1 MNQEIREKQKEEIIE
16 LLNKVNRKGIP
27 ELIAFLKQSD
37 YFEAPASTRFH
48 GNIKN
53 FLQICKIY
61 YYPPEQ
67 DYPLDKVWLYFDGE
81 ENKQPR
87 RIRSLCFKNPEN
99 HKQFII
105 NNIYA
110 HIYQLIKR
118 AEYNNALSTNI
129 PKRKYQEEYLDY
141 LLREI
146 RGFAHKVHN
155 NLDFLCRINTSCAEV
170 RINP

>member
-1 MNQEIREKQKEEIIE
+1 MSIKKKLSE
-16 LLNKVNRKGIP
+16 LCIP
-27 ELIAFLKQSD
+27 
-37 YFEAPASTRFH
+37 

-67 DYPLDKVWLYFDGE
+67 NFPLDKVWIYFDGE

-105 NNIYA
+105 NNIQA
-110 HIYQLIKR
+110 HIYQLLKR
-118 AEYNNALSTNI
+118 AEYQNALSNHI
-129 PKRKYQEEYLDY
+129 PKREYQDA
-141 LLREI
+141 LLSHLLIEI
-146 RGFAHKVHN
+146 REEIKKKFKEEIKLTVQSQ
-155 NLDFLCRINTSCAEV
+155 TS
-170 RINP
+170 

>member
-1 MNQEIREKQKEEIIE
+1 
-16 LLNKVNRKGIP
+16 
-27 ELIAFLKQSD
+27 
-37 YFEAPASTRFH
+37 
-48 GNIKN
+48 

-67 DYPLDKVWLYFDGE
+67 DFPLDKVWLYFDGE

-87 RIRSLCFKNPEN
+87 TIRSLCFKNPEN

-118 AEYNNALSTNI
+118 AEYNNALSNHI
-129 PKRKYQEEYLDY
+129 PTRQYQEA
-141 LLREI
+141 LLIDLLTKIRVEI
-146 RGFAHKVHN
+146 KKKFQEEMIKVKS
-155 NLDFLCRINTSCAEV
+155 F
-170 RINP
+170 

>member
-1 MNQEIREKQKEEIIE
+1 MCFMWKKMSIKIKLAEQF
-16 LLNKVNRKGIP
+16 VP
-27 ELIAFLKQSD
+27 
-37 YFEAPASTRFH
+37 

-67 DYPLDKVWLYFDGE
+67 NFPTDKIWIYFDGE

-99 HKQFII
+99 HKKFIL
-105 NNIYA
+105 NNIHA

-118 AEYNNALSTNI
+118 AEYNNALSTHI
-129 PKRKYQEEYLDY
+129 PKREYQEA
-141 LLREI
+141 LL
-146 RGFAHKVHN
+146 N
-155 NLDFLCRINTSCAEV
+155 DFLIKARIEIKKKFEEERLKVLS
-170 RINP
+170 R

>member
-1 MNQEIREKQKEEIIE
+1 MSIKRKLSE
-16 LLNKVNRKGIP
+16 LFVP
-27 ELIAFLKQSD
+27 
-37 YFEAPASTRFH
+37 

-67 DYPLDKVWLYFDGE
+67 DFPLDKVWLYFDGE

-118 AEYNNALSTNI
+118 AEYNNALSIHI
-129 PKRKYQEEYLDY
+129 PTMQYQEA
-141 LLREI
+141 LLTDLLIKI
-146 RGFAHKVHN
+146 R
-155 NLDFLCRINTSCAEV
+155 AEMQKKFKEEQ
-170 RINP
+170 NGKKQ

>member
-1 MNQEIREKQKEEIIE
+1 MSIKIKLAEQF
-16 LLNKVNRKGIP
+16 VP
-27 ELIAFLKQSD
+27 
-37 YFEAPASTRFH
+37 

-67 DYPLDKVWLYFDGE
+67 GFPLDKVWIYFDGE

-105 NNIYA
+105 NNIHA
-110 HIYQLIKR
+110 HIYQLLQR
-118 AEYNNALSTNI
+118 AEYNNALSISTVLTTGMCNNNRSVQCVA
-129 PKRKYQEEYLDY
+129 KHLQRLDVPS
-141 LLREI
+141 R
-146 RGFAHKVHN
+146 
-155 NLDFLCRINTSCAEV
+155 S
-170 RINP
+170 

>member
-1 MNQEIREKQKEEIIE
+1 MSIKTKLSE
-16 LLNKVNRKGIP
+16 LFIP
-27 ELIAFLKQSD
+27 
-37 YFEAPASTRFH
+37 

-129 PKRKYQEEYLDY
+129 PKRQYQEA
-141 LLREI
+141 LLNDLLTKIRIEI
-146 RGFAHKVHN
+146 QKKFKEEIKLTG
-155 NLDFLCRINTSCAEV
+155 LPTS
-170 RINP
+170 

>member
-1 MNQEIREKQKEEIIE
+1 MSIKIKLAEQY
-16 LLNKVNRKGIP
+16 VP
-27 ELIAFLKQSD
+27 
-37 YFEAPASTRFH
+37 

-67 DYPLDKVWLYFDGE
+67 DFPLDKVWIYFDGE

-99 HKQFII
+99 HKQFIL

-110 HIYQLIKR
+110 HIYQLLKR
-118 AEYNNALSTNI
+118 AADVIPEVQKSRYQNAL
-129 PKRKYQEEYLDY
+129 LD
-141 LLREI
+141 
-146 RGFAHKVHN
+146 
-155 NLDFLCRINTSCAEV
+155 DFLMKARKEIKNKFKDQANGV
-170 RINP
+170 YRG

>member
-1 MNQEIREKQKEEIIE
+1 MSIKTKLSE
-16 LLNKVNRKGIP
+16 LLVP
-27 ELIAFLKQSD
+27 
-37 YFEAPASTRFH
+37 

-67 DYPLDKVWLYFDGE
+67 DFPLDKVWLYFDGE

-99 HKQFII
+99 HKQFIL
-105 NNIYA
+105 NNIHA
-110 HIYQLIKR
+110 HIYQLLKR

-129 PKRKYQEEYLDY
+129 PKRRYQEALLDD
-141 LLREI
+141 LLIKIRVEI
-146 RGFAHKVHN
+146 KKKFEEEHLKV
-155 NLDFLCRINTSCAEV
+155 LSR
-170 RINP
+170 

>member
-1 MNQEIREKQKEEIIE
+1 MSIKTNLSE
-16 LLNKVNRKGIP
+16 LFVP
-27 ELIAFLKQSD
+27 
-37 YFEAPASTRFH
+37 

-61 YYPPEQ
+61 YYPPEK
-67 DYPLDKVWLYFDGE
+67 DYPLDKVWIYFDGE

-110 HIYQLIKR
+110 HIYQLIQR
-118 AEYNNALSTNI
+118 AEYNNALSSSI
-129 PKRKYQEEYLDY
+129 PKRRYQEALLDD
-141 LLREI
+141 LLTKTRAEMQKKFKEEI
-146 RGFAHKVHN
+146 K
-155 NLDFLCRINTSCAEV
+155 LT
-170 RINP
+170 